1 MPDTKLSNRNL
12 CLFTIIPIGYTYMLL
27 GYKYLITN
35 YFINFI

>member
-1 MPDTKLSNRNL
+1 MPDTKLNNQNL
-12 CLFTIIPIGYTYMLL
+12 CLFTIIPIGYIYVLL

>member
-1 MPDTKLSNRNL
+1 MSDTKLNNQGL
-12 CLFTIIPIGYTYMLL
+12 CLFIIIPIGYTYMLL